1 MAFTQF
7 TTRDALSLGTSKRIS
22 LVAAS
27 APTHFIEDTPT
38 AVLVRQLLGA
48 VAEFEKSTLVAKL
61 AAARRRKRIATG
73 EKVEGRKSHIE
84 ARPDVVKLAKGAR
97 AQEAQRGR
105 AKPAPPYPVSYAA
118 QGFLNERRGR
128 PFNSEVYRRYV
139 GLVTATATRRGS
151 ARGD

>member
-1 MAFTQF
+1 LK
-7 TTRDALSLGTSKRIS
+7 RVLHPVYNRGALSLGTSKGIS

-48 VAEFEKSTLVAKL
+48 VAEFEKTTLVAKL

-84 ARPDVVKLAKGAR
+84 ARPDVVKLRRRSRAR
-97 AQEAQRGR
+97 SPRGR
-105 AKPAPPYPVSYAA
+105 AKPA
-118 QGFLNERRGR
+118 RHIR
-128 PFNSEVYRRYV
+128 
-139 GLVTATATRRGS
+139 
-151 ARGD
+151 